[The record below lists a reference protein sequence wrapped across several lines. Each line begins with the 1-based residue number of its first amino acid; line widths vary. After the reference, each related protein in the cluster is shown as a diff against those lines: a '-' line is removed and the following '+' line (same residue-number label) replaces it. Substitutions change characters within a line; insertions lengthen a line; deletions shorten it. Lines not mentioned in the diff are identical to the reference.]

1 MASTAARGPRATRDR
16 EPARRRTRSWG
27 KHDRQKFLDVA
38 SKLFARDG
46 YAEVSL
52 EDIAASMDARKGSM
66 GYYWRRKEDF
76 LLEIV
81 RRFSGSIQTELQEI
95 SALESSAAHR
105 LRAAIDR
112 HVNSI
117 LSSRTYASIF
127 FEQRR
132 YLPRK
137 EQRAMSRF
145 DSVIVE
151 VYRRIIEDGVKS
163 GEFKAFDAG
172 IATMEILGMLN
183 WTYRWFRDDG
193 PVKRDKLVVE
203 LTASA
208 FRILQAN
215 A

>member
-1 MASTAARGPRATRDR
+1 MASTARAPRDR
-16 EPARRRTRSWG
+16 APVGRRTRSWG

-52 EDIAASMDARKGSM
+52 EDIAASIDVRKGSM

-95 SALESSAAHR
+95 GALQVSASDR
-105 LRAAIDR
+105 LRAAIER
-112 HVNSI
+112 HVSSI
-117 LSSRTYASIF
+117 LSSRTYATIF

-132 YLPRK
+132 HLPRN

-145 DSVIVE
+145 DSMIVDI
-151 VYRRIIEDGVKS
+151 YRRIIEDGVKS

-172 IATMEILGMLN
+172 ILTMEILGLMN

-193 PVKRDKLVVE
+193 PVTREALVVE

-208 FRILQAN
+208 FRVLQAS

>member
-1 MASTAARGPRATRDR
+1 MASTAASTPRSR

-52 EDIAASMDARKGSM
+52 EDIAASIDARKGSM
-66 GYYWRRKEDF
+66 SYYWRRKEDF

-81 RRFSGSIQTELQEI
+81 RRFSGSIQTELQDI
-95 SALESSAAHR
+95 SARDSSATER

-117 LSSRTYASIF
+117 LSSRTYATIF

-132 YLPRK
+132 HLPRK

-145 DSVIVE
+145 DSMIVD
-151 VYRRIIEDGVKS
+151 VYRRIIEDGVKA

-172 IATMEILGMLN
+172 IVTMELLGLMN
-183 WTYRWFRDDG
+183 WTYRWFQEDG
-193 PVKRDKLVVE
+193 PVKREDLVAE
-203 LTASA
+203 ITASA
-208 FRILQAN
+208 LRILQAGV
-215 A
+215 